1 MFLGRLVR
9 VPKSVRHCTRDTS
22 PTTCRGSILQHPFH
36 EPVVTISRGGPDRS
50 PAMIRKPFG
59 VSVGPANELEN
70 RPRQYRAGASKQGR
84 MIMSGK
90 AVLENV
96 RRYRAI
102 ASLYR
107 QTAAFRPPQ
116 RLSLLEQAGE
126 WERLAL
132 LELESYFSALHQPFM
147 AMAAAA

>member
-1 MFLGRLVR
+1 
-9 VPKSVRHCTRDTS
+9 
-22 PTTCRGSILQHPFH
+22 
-36 EPVVTISRGGPDRS
+36 
-50 PAMIRKPFG
+50 
-59 VSVGPANELEN
+59 
-70 RPRQYRAGASKQGR
+70 

-116 RLSLLEQAGE
+116 QLSLLDQAKE

-132 LELESYFSALHQPFM
+132 LELESYFSAPRGST
-147 AMAAAA
+147 MAAAA